1 MRIPVVVYSTPNC
14 NSCSA
19 TTRRMDKLGI
29 IYDKVDLTQHPGL
42 AEKFRELGHTEAPI
56 VVTDRKTWSGFRL
69 EKIDSLARFL
79 TSQEN
84 ISQALGAVQQPL
96 NVQNIANGEQL

>member
-1 MRIPVVVYSTPNC
+1 MRVPIVVYTTPACQMC
-14 NSCSA
+14 NA

-42 AEKFRELGHTEAPI
+42 ADKFREMGHTQAPI

-79 TSQEN
+79 ASDEAKGQ
-84 ISQALGAVQQPL
+84 V
-96 NVQNIANGEQL
+96 

>member
-1 MRIPVVVYSTPNC
+1 MKIPVVIYTTPAC
-14 NSCSA
+14 VQCAA
-19 TTRRMDKLGI
+19 TARRMDTLGI

-42 AEKFRELGHTEAPI
+42 ADKFREMGHTQAPI

-79 TSQEN
+79 ASDEAK
-84 ISQALGAVQQPL
+84 S
-96 NVQNIANGEQL
+96 

>member
-1 MRIPVVVYSTPNC
+1 MTIPIVVYTTPAC
-14 NSCSA
+14 VQCSA
-19 TTRRMDKLGI
+19 TCRRMDKLGI

-42 AEKFRELGHTEAPI
+42 AEKFREMGHTQAPI

-79 TSQEN
+79 ASDEAKSQ
-84 ISQALGAVQQPL
+84 
-96 NVQNIANGEQL
+96 

>member
-1 MRIPVVVYSTPNC
+1 MTIPIVVYTTPAC
-14 NSCSA
+14 VQCGA
-19 TTRRMDKLGI
+19 TTRRMDTLGI

-42 AEKFRELGHTEAPI
+42 AEKFRELGHTQAPI

-79 TSQEN
+79 ASDEAKG
-84 ISQALGAVQQPL
+84 QA
-96 NVQNIANGEQL
+96 

>member
-1 MRIPVVVYSTPNC
+1 MKIPIQVFTTPAC
-14 NSCSA
+14 VQCGA
-19 TTRRMDKLGI
+19 TLRRMDALGI

-42 AEKFRELGHTEAPI
+42 ADKFREMGHTQAPI

-79 TSQEN
+79 ASDEAKG
-84 ISQALGAVQQPL
+84 QA
-96 NVQNIANGEQL
+96 

>member
-1 MRIPVVVYSTPNC
+1 MRVPIVVYTTPACQMC
-14 NSCSA
+14 NA

-42 AEKFRELGHTEAPI
+42 ADKFREMGHTQAPI

-79 TSQEN
+79 GSDEAKG
-84 ISQALGAVQQPL
+84 QA
-96 NVQNIANGEQL
+96 

>member
-1 MRIPVVVYSTPNC
+1 MTIPIVVYTTPAC
-14 NSCSA
+14 VQCSA
-19 TTRRMDKLGI
+19 TCRRMDKLGI

-42 AEKFRELGHTEAPI
+42 AEKFREMGHTQAPI

-84 ISQALGAVQQPL
+84 ITQALGAVRQPL
-96 NVQNIANGEQL
+96 NVQNIINGEQK

>member
-1 MRIPVVVYSTPNC
+1 MKIPVVIYTTPAC
-14 NSCSA
+14 VQCSA
-19 TTRRMDKLGI
+19 TARRMDALGI

-42 AEKFRELGHTEAPI
+42 ADKFREMGHTQAPI

-79 TSQEN
+79 ASDE
-84 ISQALGAVQQPL
+84 AKA
-96 NVQNIANGEQL
+96 

>member
-1 MRIPVVVYSTPNC
+1 MKIPVVIYTTPAC
-14 NSCSA
+14 VQCAA
-19 TTRRMDKLGI
+19 TARRMDTLGI

-42 AEKFRELGHTEAPI
+42 AEKFRELGHTQAPI

-79 TSQEN
+79 KSED
-84 ISQALGAVQQPL
+84 AK
-96 NVQNIANGEQL
+96 GEQK